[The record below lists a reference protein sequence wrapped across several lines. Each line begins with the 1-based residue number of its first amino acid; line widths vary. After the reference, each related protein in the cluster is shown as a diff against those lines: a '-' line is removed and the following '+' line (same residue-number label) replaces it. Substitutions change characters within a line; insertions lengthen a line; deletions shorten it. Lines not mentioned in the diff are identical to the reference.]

1 MARGINR
8 VTLVGYVG
16 ADPEL
21 MHSEQGTP
29 ICNISLATTEGWRD
43 MNGQVQTRT
52 EWHRVVFFKRTAEV
66 AAEFLRK
73 GSLVYVEG
81 RLSTNRWEDQQ
92 GIVRYTTEII
102 GTELQM
108 LSSRPQDQG
117 QRGQGSDDNASQN
130 GYSGYGSNYSGGYG
144 NDLAYVRS
152 PDGSYS
158 PIRGGNNQASWNPNL
173 KKKQFN
179 QKGKHGPSD
188 YAAGVRS
195 GQYGGKASSPM
206 GAGKD
211 WKQEHGKGQGQ
222 KPAASAAESTVKEP
236 PLDYRGIDDSEPF

>member
-102 GTELQM
+102 GTELGREGRAVM
-108 LSSRPQDQG
+108 TMHHRT
-117 QRGQGSDDNASQN
+117 AT
-130 GYSGYGSNYSGGYG
+130 
-144 NDLAYVRS
+144 
-152 PDGSYS
+152 
-158 PIRGGNNQASWNPNL
+158 
-173 KKKQFN
+173 
-179 QKGKHGPSD
+179 
-188 YAAGVRS
+188 AAT
-195 GQYGGKASSPM
+195 AAITAAAM
-206 GAGKD
+206 GMI
-211 WKQEHGKGQGQ
+211 W
-222 KPAASAAESTVKEP
+222 PTSAALTAATAQFAGAIIRP
-236 PLDYRGIDDSEPF
+236 PGIRT

>member
-21 MHSEQGTP
+21 MHSEQGNP

-117 QRGQGSDDNASQN
+117 QRGQGGSA
-130 GYSGYGSNYSGGYG
+130 GYGAYG
-144 NDLAYVRS
+144 NENGDAYVPRN
-152 PDGSYS
+152 PDGSYTYT
-158 PIRGGNNQASWNPNL
+158 PRTNAGNAWNPNL

-195 GQYGGKASSPM
+195 GQYGGKTSSPM

-211 WKQEHGKGQGQ
+211 WKQGHGKGQGQ
-222 KPAASAAESTVKEP
+222 KPAAPATEPTVKEP
-236 PLDYRGIDDSEPF
+236 PLDYQGIDAGEPF

>member
-21 MHSEQGTP
+21 MHSEQGNP

-52 EWHRVVFFKRTAEV
+52 EWHRVVFFKRLAEV
-66 AAEFLRK
+66 SAQFLRK
-73 GSLVYVEG
+73 GSCAYVEG
-81 RLSTNRWEDQQ
+81 RLSTNRWTDQQ

-102 GTELQM
+102 GTEMQVLKSP
-108 LSSRPQDQG
+108 LNEHGGDDYAAPD
-117 QRGQGSDDNASQN
+117 GS
-130 GYSGYGSNYSGGYG
+130 YGNYSSGYG
-144 NDLAYVRS
+144 NDMAYVRS

-158 PIRGGNNQASWNPNL
+158 PIRRGNNQASWNPNL

-211 WKQEHGKGQGQ
+211 WKQGHGKGQGQ

-236 PLDYRGIDDSEPF
+236 PLDYQGIDAGEPF

>member
-52 EWHRVVFFKRTAEV
+52 EWHRVVFFKRIAEV
-66 AAEFLRK
+66 AANFLRK

-102 GTELQM
+102 GMELQM
-108 LSSRPQDQG
+108 LSPRQDQG
-117 QRGQGSDDNASQN
+117 QSWQGSDDNASLN
-130 GYSGYGSNYSGGYG
+130 GYSGGYG
-144 NDLAYVRS
+144 NDVAYVRS

-158 PIRGGNNQASWNPNL
+158 PIRRGNNQVFRNPNL
-173 KKKQFN
+173 TKKQFN

-195 GQYGGKASSPM
+195 GQYGGKASSPA
-206 GAGKD
+206 GAGKE
-211 WKQEHGKGQGQ
+211 WKQGHGKGQGQ
-222 KPAASAAESTVKEP
+222 KPVAPEAEPTVKEP
-236 PLDYRGIDDSEPF
+236 PLDYRGIDDGEPF

>member
-21 MHSEQGTP
+21 MHSEQGNP

-108 LSSRPQDQG
+108 LSPRQDQG

-158 PIRGGNNQASWNPNL
+158 PIRRGNNQASWNPNL

-195 GQYGGKASSPM
+195 GQYGGKASSPA
-206 GAGKD
+206 GAGKE
-211 WKQEHGKGQGQ
+211 WKQGHGKGQGQ
-222 KPAASAAESTVKEP
+222 KPVAPEAEPTVKEP
-236 PLDYRGIDDSEPF
+236 PLDYQGFDAGEPF

>member
-102 GTELQM
+102 GTEMQM
-108 LSSRPQDQG
+108 LSNNRPQDQG
-117 QRGQGSDDNASQN
+117 QSGAGQYDDGYAA
-130 GYSGYGSNYSGGYG
+130 YSGNKTAGGNGGELVYAR
-144 NDLAYVRS
+144 N

-158 PIRGGNNQASWNPNL
+158 PVRRNSNQAGNAWNPNL

-195 GQYGGKASSPM
+195 GQYGGKASSPV

-211 WKQEHGKGQGQ
+211 WKQGHGKGQGPKQ
-222 KPAASAAESTVKEP
+222 AAPAAEPTVKEP
-236 PLDYRGIDDSEPF
+236 PLDYQGIDAGEPF

>member
-52 EWHRVVFFKRTAEV
+52 EWHRVVFFKRIAEV
-66 AAEFLRK
+66 AANFLRK

-102 GTELQM
+102 GMELQM
-108 LSSRPQDQG
+108 LSPRQDQG
-117 QRGQGSDDNASQN
+117 QSWQGSDDNASQN
-130 GYSGYGSNYSGGYG
+130 GYSGGYG
-144 NDLAYVRS
+144 NDVAYVRS

-158 PIRGGNNQASWNPNL
+158 PIRRGNNQVFRNPNL
-173 KKKQFN
+173 TKKQFN

-195 GQYGGKASSPM
+195 GQYGGKASSPA
-206 GAGKD
+206 GAGKE
-211 WKQEHGKGQGQ
+211 WKQGHGKGQGQ
-222 KPAASAAESTVKEP
+222 KPVTPEAEPTVKEP
-236 PLDYRGIDDSEPF
+236 PLDYQGFDAGEPF

>member
-21 MHSEQGTP
+21 MHSEQGNP

-108 LSSRPQDQG
+108 LSPRQDQG

-130 GYSGYGSNYSGGYG
+130 GYSGYGSNYSGRVKSCS
-144 NDLAYVRS
+144 DPVHKK
-152 PDGSYS
+152 GSYS
-158 PIRGGNNQASWNPNL
+158 AN
-173 KKKQFN
+173 
-179 QKGKHGPSD
+179 
-188 YAAGVRS
+188 
-195 GQYGGKASSPM
+195 
-206 GAGKD
+206 
-211 WKQEHGKGQGQ
+211 
-222 KPAASAAESTVKEP
+222 T
-236 PLDYRGIDDSEPF
+236 

>member
-52 EWHRVVFFKRTAEV
+52 EWHRVVFFKRIAEV
-66 AAEFLRK
+66 AANFLRK

-102 GTELQM
+102 GMELQM
-108 LSSRPQDQG
+108 LSPRQDQG
-117 QRGQGSDDNASQN
+117 QSWQGSDDNASQN
-130 GYSGYGSNYSGGYG
+130 GYSGGYG
-144 NDLAYVRS
+144 NDVAYVRS

-158 PIRGGNNQASWNPNL
+158 PIRRGNNQVFRNPNL
-173 KKKQFN
+173 TKKQFN

-195 GQYGGKASSPM
+195 GQYGGKASSPA
-206 GAGKD
+206 GAGKE
-211 WKQEHGKGQGQ
+211 WKQGHGKGQGQ
-222 KPAASAAESTVKEP
+222 KPVAPEAEPTVKEP
-236 PLDYRGIDDSEPF
+236 PLDYRGIDDGEPF